1 MVEQDL
7 MQIMI
12 MMVDL
17 VVVVIKVGHL
27 AVVAV
32 DTREEMHLQRIGQ
45 QRDRA
50 KVDIHITLVQTKQI
64 LLHWVIILIKAKS

>member
-1 MVEQDL
+1 MI
-7 MQIMI
+7 QILS

-17 VVVVIKVGHL
+17 VVVVVVIKVGHL

-64 LLHWVIILIKAKS
+64 LLHWVIILVKAKS

>member
-7 MQIMI
+7 MQVMI

-17 VVVVIKVGHL
+17 VVVVVVIKVGHL

-32 DTREEMHLQRIGQ
+32 DTREEMHLG
-45 QRDRA
+45 
-50 KVDIHITLVQTKQI
+50 KVGTLQ
-64 LLHWVIILIKAKS
+64 

>member
-1 MVEQDL
+1 MILLLRVEQEL

-17 VVVVIKVGHL
+17 VV
-27 AVVAV
+27 V